1 MNLCLEAYQKKQEFY
16 GSKLFVNKSDCLT
29 SSQGKENNFFKDDNS
44 LISING
50 IKHNT
55 NMYN

>member
-16 GSKLFVNKSDCLT
+16 GSKLLVNTSDCF
-29 SSQGKENNFFKDDNS
+29 SSSKGKENNFFQDYNS

>member
-1 MNLCLEAYQKKQEFY
+1 MKRKRH
-16 GSKLFVNKSDCLT
+16 KLFVNKSDCLP
-29 SSQGKENNFFKDDNS
+29 SSQRKENNFFKDDKS